1 MATLAPAPP
10 PALLRGIF
18 KGPKTS
24 DELRNVLSRE
34 SRKDGIPPLSRM
46 PAPVPPA
53 PRRSTVRT
61 GLLPHTPWTQLMRAK
76 GEDTVAS
83 DALGEI
89 VGLYWRPVYL
99 CIQKRGFDAHDAEDL
114 TQEFL
119 SGIVQKGQFEKVDP
133 AKGRLRSYLLTAL
146 NHFLS
151 NVRRN
156 RKTKRRGSGA
166 LHLSLD
172 HDSPDEEPPL
182 EIPDHR
188 TPDEDFD
195 REWALTLLDNVLKEL
210 RTDYLAQGKES
221 LFDILSPA
229 LSAADGETDAA
240 TMGEKAGMSSGAVR
254 VALHRMRLRYRNLL
268 FSHVAATV
276 EVEDQIEPEI
286 RSMIYLLRRR

>member
-1 MATLAPAPP
+1 
-10 PALLRGIF
+10 
-18 KGPKTS
+18 
-24 DELRNVLSRE
+24 
-34 SRKDGIPPLSRM
+34 M

-53 PRRSTVRT
+53 PRRTTVRT
-61 GLLPHTPWTQLMRAK
+61 GLLPRTPWTQLMRAK
-76 GEDTVAS
+76 GKDTVAS

-182 EIPDHR
+182 EVPDHR

-210 RTDYLAQGKES
+210 RADYLSQGKES

-286 RSMIYLLRRR
+286 RSMIHLLRRR